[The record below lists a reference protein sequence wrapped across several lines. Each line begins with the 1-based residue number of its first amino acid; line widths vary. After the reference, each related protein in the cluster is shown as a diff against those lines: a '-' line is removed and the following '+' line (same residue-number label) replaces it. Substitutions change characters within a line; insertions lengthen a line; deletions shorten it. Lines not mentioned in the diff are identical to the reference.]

1 MRHSAIPRCIHT
13 PNLEFIPQKCGI
25 YAQDTKRDGRMDG
38 LTDGL
43 TDSAITICL
52 PYFLWG
58 HKKGDFFCQKLP
70 LPVALVAVLR
80 QCSGSV
86 VVHSLFII
94 ASFVCGGGVWSLF
107 CCAVFSALSRFVVI
121 SLRKR
126 ELLALLS
133 NTF

>member
-1 MRHSAIPRCIHT
+1 MR
-13 PNLEFIPQKCGI
+13 LL
-25 YAQDTKRDGRMDG
+25 YASQISFG
-38 LTDGL
+38 
-43 TDSAITICL
+43 
-52 PYFLWG
+52 G
-58 HKKGDFFCQKLP
+58 HKKGEFFCQKLP

-94 ASFVCGGGVWSLF
+94 ASFHLF
-107 CCAVFSALSRFVVI
+107 VGEVFGPCFVVFSALSRFVVI

-133 NTF
+133 NAF

>member
-1 MRHSAIPRCIHT
+1 
-13 PNLEFIPQKCGI
+13 
-25 YAQDTKRDGRMDG
+25 MDG

-52 PYFLWG
+52 PNFLWG
-58 HKKGDFFCQKLP
+58 HKKRSFFCQKLP

-94 ASFVCGGGVWSLF
+94 ASFHLF
-107 CCAVFSALSRFVVI
+107 VGEVFGPCFVVQY
-121 SLRKR
+121 LVPF
-126 ELLALLS
+126 LGM
-133 NTF
+133 